1 MDSKELLALLLNA
14 LVGDATPTKQTKAP
28 TSAPASAPTTFRKLR
43 VPDFSKSTFDIEDG
57 LKVSKVEKEAII
69 AVMKDGYD
77 KRGLSSKVI
86 KAGKVERTLA
96 TQHPSGKSIY
106 ALAVRNRAIGPARVV
121 WCYSNS
127 GSKRI
132 YHFKAR
138 YNFNGDGNT
147 VIEVRKPG
155 TKFGWS
161 FETETPPEWK

>member
-1 MDSKELLALLLNA
+1 MDKEVAALLINALLGNTPSKEKEAA
-14 LVGDATPTKQTKAP
+14 KAP
-28 TSAPASAPTTFRKLR
+28 TSAPTTFRKLR
-43 VPDFSKSTFDIEDG
+43 VPNFENMSFDIEDG
-57 LKVSKVEKEAII
+57 LKISKVEKDTIV
-69 AVMKDGYD
+69 AVMKEGYD

-96 TQHPSGKSIY
+96 TQHPNGKSIY

-127 GSKRI
+127 GSKRT

-147 VIEVRKPG
+147 VIEVRKPS

-161 FETETPPEWK
+161 FEVQTPPEWK